1 MANINGMIV
10 TKEDINNYVALG
22 GSLDLLSEEQL
33 SCIEQKS
40 IEQYVENGGSL
51 DSLTRKQR
59 KEVREVIRT
68 MDIPSS
74 FDLSGLSAE
83 ERKAVSQERI
93 NQYVANGGNL
103 SGLSAEERKA
113 LPQESINQYV
123 ANGGDISML
132 TKEERSA
139 VPLECKKLYI
149 VNQGNLEHLTEDE
162 KVYSPV
168 GILIAKASGGCPNIE
183 RKEYEAQGGNCD
195 DFEVDERMVDSLI
208 LFASGK
214 LKSDDLPSSIFVN
227 YATRKTLLRIIKAKN
242 VNDFYKQYNK
252 KKRKGAIED
261 KIMRG
266 LEEKYAEIESAVIRR
281 QLEVIDEYET
291 LAQERKSAMVEENQ

>member
-1 MANINGMIV
+1 MLRGEFMANINGMIV

-22 GSLDLLSEEQL
+22 GSLELLSEEQL
-33 SCIEQKS
+33 SCVEQKS
-40 IEQYVENGGSL
+40 IEQYVANGGSL

-59 KEVREVIRT
+59 KDVREVSRN

-83 ERKAVSQERI
+83 ERKAV
-93 NQYVANGGNL
+93 
-103 SGLSAEERKA
+103 
-113 LPQESINQYV
+113 PQESINQYV

-149 VNQGNLEHLTEDE
+149 VNQGNLEDLTEDE

-168 GILIAKASGGCPNIE
+168 GILIAKVSGGCPNIE
-183 RKEYEAQGGNCD
+183 RKDYEAQGGNCD
-195 DFEVDERMVDSLI
+195 DFDVDERMVDSLI
-208 LFASGK
+208 LYASGK
-214 LKSDDLPSSIFVN
+214 LKSDDLPPSIFVN

-242 VNDFYKQYNK
+242 VNDFYKQCNK
-252 KKRKGAIED
+252 KKRKGAIPD
-261 KIMRG
+261 KMMRV

-281 QLEVIDEYET
+281 QLEVIDEYEAS
-291 LAQERKSAMVEENQ
+291 AQERKNAMVEENQ